1 MESESRPLVR
11 KKDISLGI
19 IGMTEGNGHP
29 YSWSAI
35 FNGFDPA
42 EMAKCPFSA
51 IPAYLGK
58 EPASAFPVPGVRVT
72 HVWCDDPRD
81 ADAVSRASLVPHVAK
96 RPEDFIGAVDAV
108 VVATDVG
115 GEHVRRCRP
124 FVEAGLPVFVDKPL
138 VDAEADLRTFTKW
151 VDGGAAIL
159 SSSAMRYCKEYRPY
173 HGGATHELGELRLV
187 HLTMNKKWETY
198 GIHAL
203 ESMYP
208 IVGPGFLSIRN
219 TGSERQNVLHLRHA
233 SGADVVI
240 VVSYDMLGSS
250 GMHLCGTSAHVGLAV
265 GDTFSC
271 FKSQLLAFVDYLR
284 TGRRPFPFSET
295 EELMKLVI
303 GGIRSREQGGRP
315 VMLDEI
321 AAR

>member
-1 MESESRPLVR
+1 MESVSRPLVD
-11 KKDISLGI
+11 KKEIALGI

-35 FNGFDPA
+35 FNGFDPE
-42 EMAKCPFSA
+42 EMAGCPFSA

-58 EPASAFPVPGVRVT
+58 EPASAFPVPGVRVS

-81 ADAVSRASLVPHVAK
+81 AEAVSRASLVPNVSR
-96 RPEDFIGAVDAV
+96 RPEDLIGAVDAV
-108 VVATDVG
+108 VVATDIG
-115 GEHVRRCRP
+115 SEHVRRCRP

-138 VDAEADLRTFTKW
+138 VDNEQDLRTFTAW
-151 VDGGAAIL
+151 VERGAPIL

-173 HGGATHELGELRLV
+173 HGGGTHELGALRLV

-203 ESMYP
+203 ESLYP
-208 IVGPGFLSIRN
+208 ILGPGFLSVRN
-219 TGSERQNVLHLRHA
+219 TGTARQNVLHIRH
-233 SGADVVI
+233 SGGADVVI

-250 GMHLCGTSAHVGLAV
+250 GMHLCGTTGHVGLAAL
-265 GDTFSC
+265 DTFFC
-271 FKSQLLAFVDYLR
+271 FKSQLLAFVEYLR

-295 EELMKLVI
+295 QELMRLVV
-303 GGIRSREQGGRP
+303 GGIRSREEGGRL

-321 AAR
+321 GV